1 MSNFD
6 NFNGTLQ
13 NATSEGAACPV
24 LKQISTLPEERKA
37 EMLKMYD
44 EMVASGMHSKVTASN
59 TQSEIDRDTSKGSA
73 SICPMSNRNI
83 GAETT
88 I

>member
-1 MSNFD
+1 
-6 NFNGTLQ
+6 
-13 NATSEGAACPV
+13 
-24 LKQISTLPEERKA
+24 
-37 EMLKMYD
+37 MLKMYD